1 MEKENLDLNN
11 NLENVT
17 TETLPVTESKAKM
30 DWKSFGIGVVAS
42 ILTGGLYTL
51 VVKVIVPKVKAKKAA
66 KAAKNKEEVETAE

>member
-1 MEKENLDLNN
+1 MEMENLDLNN

-30 DWKSFGIGVVAS
+30 DWKSFGIGVAAAV
-42 ILTGGLYTL
+42 LTGGLYTL

-66 KAAKNKEEVETAE
+66 KNKEEVETAE

>member
-30 DWKSFGIGVVAS
+30 DWKSFGIGIAAAV
-42 ILTGGLYTL
+42 LTGGLYTL
-51 VVKVIVPKVKAKKAA
+51 VVKVIVQKIKDRKT
-66 KAAKNKEEVETAE
+66 AKNKENVETVEEQR